1 MMVKEKGW
9 PKEKKEEKDQ
19 REIEG
24 QGGRDP
30 DRERLTE
37 KKREKKTGT
46 E

>member
-9 PKEKKEEKDQ
+9 PKEKKEEKDP

-24 QGGRDP
+24 QGERDP
-30 DRERLTE
+30 DCERLTE
-37 KKREKKTGT
+37 KKEKKTGT